1 MTRDEVLDKIDR
13 MADEAN
19 IDLARVES
27 VGHWPLA
34 VEKRKQEQALRAAA
48 ELIRQG
54 GWRPI
59 AEAPEWQS
67 LIVGVWGERV
77 GADGASVS
85 HEWFVEAFQMKKH
98 EAIREGYTHYLPE
111 PEPPAREVPNDRG

>member
-1 MTRDEVLDKIDR
+1 MTRDEVLERLDQS
-13 MADEAN
+13 
-19 IDLARVES
+19 LAIGNNWNCV
-27 VGHWPLA
+27 VGSDI
-34 VEKRKQEQALRAAA
+34 LRAAA
-48 ELIRQG
+48 EIIRES

-77 GADGASVS
+77 GADGATVS
-85 HEWFVEAFQMKKH
+85 QEWFIESFQMKKD

-111 PEPPAREVPNDRG
+111 PEPPAREVENG

>member
-1 MTRDEVLDKIDR
+1 MDRDKVLEWLDAAGEPRGPIEYE
-13 MADEAN
+13 M
-19 IDLARVES
+19 V
-27 VGHWPLA
+27 
-34 VEKRKQEQALRAAA
+34 RKELLRAAA

-111 PEPPAREVPNDRG
+111 PDPPAREVENG